1 MTISKKTLAT
11 VLIALA
17 SVIGI
22 VSIFCFF
29 GAAVKGS
36 TQGVNIDFPSMFTF
50 MFGGHA
56 SILGLEGYVELK
68 AGMTVLFVIELII
81 LLLSVAII
89 AGNVSKKLKEN
100 TTICLTSI
108 IAILTLVAVIMS
120 FCTKSLIDAT
130 GEGSEYIK
138 LGAGA
143 LSYSILGIVGI
154 ISNVAG
160 IILYKKSK

>member
-11 VLIALA
+11 VLIGFSAL
-17 SVIGI
+17 IGI

-29 GAAVKGS
+29 GAAWKLSESGTS
-36 TQGVNIDFPSMFTF
+36 IDGPTMFTY
-50 MFGGHA
+50 MFGGEFSFIGQSAH
-56 SILGLEGYVELK
+56 LDLK

-81 LLLSVAII
+81 LLLSVVII

-108 IAILTLVAVIMS
+108 VALLTLVAVIMS
-120 FCTKSLIDAT
+120 FCTKSLTDVT
-130 GEGSEYIK
+130 GEGSQYAK

-160 IILYKKSK
+160 IIFYKKSK